1 MLRDDVAAA
10 AIRDDAGWRKTLIP
24 GVRPITMRD
33 RLEARMEAPLI
44 PRKPQKPLDIG
55 LFDEIGRNQ
64 LDLFWFGE
72 M

>member
-1 MLRDDVAAA
+1 MTPPSPFQSEMTPD
-10 AIRDDAGWRKTLIP
+10 GEQTLIP

-33 RLEARMEAPLI
+33 RLEARMEAPLV

-64 LDLFWFGE
+64 LELF
-72 M
+72 

>member
-1 MLRDDVAAA
+1 MTPPSPFQSEMTPD
-10 AIRDDAGWRKTLIP
+10 GEQTLIP

-33 RLEARMEAPLI
+33 RLDARMEAPLV

-64 LDLFWFGE
+64 LELF
-72 M
+72 

>member
-1 MLRDDVAAA
+1 VTQPPPFQSEMTPD
-10 AIRDDAGWRKTLIP
+10 GEQTLIP

-55 LFDEIGRNQ
+55 LFDEISRNQ
-64 LDLFWFGE
+64 LSLF
-72 M
+72 

>member
-1 MLRDDVAAA
+1 MTQPPPFQSEMTPD
-10 AIRDDAGWRKTLIP
+10 GEQTLIP

-55 LFDEIGRNQ
+55 LFDEISRNQ
-64 LDLFWFGE
+64 LSLF
-72 M
+72 

>member
-1 MLRDDVAAA
+1 VTQSSPFQWEMTPD
-10 AIRDDAGWRKTLIP
+10 GPQTLIP

-33 RLEARMEAPLI
+33 RLEACMDAPMV

-64 LDLFWFGE
+64 LELF
-72 M
+72 